1 VYGLAT
7 LAVWGQKLQLDCVVC
22 FAALGNKFRL
32 SGWLHAHRVQPLSA
46 SRCVALL
53 HSALDLIEGQGQRAF
68 ASAAAH
74 VRLRRQVSSS

>member
-1 VYGLAT
+1 MVL
-7 LAVWGQKLQLDCVVC
+7 KS
-22 FAALGNKFRL
+22 ALIVNHGADRGAGV
-32 SGWLHAHRVQPLSA
+32 SSGRQAGWLHAHRVQPLSA

-53 HSALDLIEGQGQRAF
+53 HSALALIEGQGQRAF